1 MYDDE
6 IKFGRWI
13 AGTVGCLAIMGGLIS
28 SCETIDSGERGV
40 KVTWGKVDENQIL
53 TEGLNFK
60 IPIMQKIVPY
70 SIRTQKLEMKTAAF
84 TKDIQNVQLDM
95 VVNYSI
101 DPNAVTKIYKQYGT
115 NVEELV
121 IKPTILDEV
130 KNDLGKWEA
139 AQLVENREK
148 SSTTIEERLRAEL
161 AKKHIKVIDFR
172 YRDIDFSDEFERA
185 IEEKVTAGQ
194 KVLTERNRSA
204 QEEEKSRQAV
214 IRAEAEAK
222 KIGLMAKANADAT
235 KIQAEAEAEALR
247 LKSSALT
254 DNVLILSGI
263 ERWNGQLPQ
272 VITGNSGQILD
283 LKGIMNQQKPQQPAQ
298 QSQQPTTTTNAQ
310 TSVRPQPSKIACTL
324 AKRVILNTKERTI
337 A

>member
-13 AGTVGCLAIMGGLIS
+13 AGTVGCLTIMGGLIS

-70 SIRTQKLEMKTAAF
+70 SIRTQKLEMKTSAF

-101 DPNAVTKIYKQYGT
+101 DP

-222 KIGLMAKANADAT
+222 KIGLMAEANANAT

-283 LKGIMNQQKPQQPAQ
+283 LKGIMNQQK
-298 QSQQPTTTTNAQ
+298 SQQPVQKSQQQPTTTNAQ

-324 AKRVILNTKERTI
+324 PQRVILNTRERTI

>member
-204 QEEEKSRQAV
+204 QE
-214 IRAEAEAK
+214 
-222 KIGLMAKANADAT
+222 
-235 KIQAEAEAEALR
+235 
-247 LKSSALT
+247 
-254 DNVLILSGI
+254 
-263 ERWNGQLPQ
+263 
-272 VITGNSGQILD
+272 
-283 LKGIMNQQKPQQPAQ
+283 
-298 QSQQPTTTTNAQ
+298 
-310 TSVRPQPSKIACTL
+310 
-324 AKRVILNTKERTI
+324 
-337 A
+337 